1 MRYWIYAE
9 PVNEKSVEP
18 IFQIFSDKAILASY
32 WEYWCKQMRKV
43 NKPEE
48 MTEANC
54 IDDWVAVHWAVL
66 ATTESMLRIISAPK
80 A

>member
-9 PVNEKSVEP
+9 PVNEKCVEP

-43 NKPEE
+43 NKAEE

-54 IDDWVAVHWAVL
+54 IDDWVTVHWAVL
-66 ATTESMLRIISAPK
+66 ATTESLLRIISAPK